1 MWRSRKGHRDRGR
14 QGGAVV
20 CALLVAL
27 TACGAPDTTQDT
39 SGDVVEENTD
49 APATES
55 TETEA
60 ADDSDND
67 AVAVELPGL
76 PIGGNAIVVSDTL
89 QCVDVG
95 WTSPPELPDWVAVRV
110 TGVDLQPADGFA
122 LSDEPCEGD
131 APPCLE
137 GEVRITSTERCY
149 VALTWVGP
157 TLDSDRTLSF
167 TSGEVICEPDRV
179 DACNAF
185 RDEVEAAGPQ
195 PIGLEPAPAELE
207 TDDGGDG
214 SDDGSE
220 G

>member
-1 MWRSRKGHRDRGR
+1 MWRSRTNPRDRGR
-14 QGGAVV
+14 QGAAVL
-20 CALLVAL
+20 CALLVVL
-27 TACGAPDTTQDT
+27 TSCGAPETRQDT
-39 SGDVVEENTD
+39 SGDVVEENTS
-49 APATES
+49 PP
-55 TETEA
+55 ETEDTQTEE

-95 WTSPPELPDWVAVRV
+95 WTSPPDLPDWVAVRV

-131 APPCLE
+131 APPCLG
-137 GEVRITSTERCY
+137 GEVRITTTERCY
-149 VALTWVGP
+149 VAVTWVGP

-167 TSGEVICEPDRV
+167 TSGEIVCTPDRV
-179 DACNAF
+179 ADCEAF
-185 RDEVEAAGPQ
+185 RDEVAAAGPQ
-195 PIGLEPAPAELE
+195 SIGLEPAPSELE
-207 TDDGGDG
+207 GDGGT
-214 SDDGSE
+214 DDGSE

>member
-1 MWRSRKGHRDRGR
+1 MWRSRSIPRNRGR
-14 QGGAVV
+14 QGAAVL
-20 CALLVAL
+20 CALLVVL

-39 SGDVVEENTD
+39 TGEPVVENTD
-49 APATES
+49 PPLTED
-55 TETEA
+55 TETEE
-60 ADDSDND
+60 ADDSDNQ

-95 WTSPPELPDWVAVRV
+95 WTTPPDLPDWVAVRV

-137 GEVRITSTERCY
+137 GEVRITTTERCY
-149 VALTWVGP
+149 VAVTWVGP

-167 TSGEVICEPDRV
+167 TSGEIVCEPDRV

-185 RDEVEAAGPQ
+185 RDEVAAAGPQ
-195 PIGLEPAPAELE
+195 PIGLEPAPSELE
-207 TDDGGDG
+207 GDTTDN
-214 SDDGSE
+214 GSE